1 MLITA
6 GLSFIDSQ
14 ILRPDGTIRS
24 SSLSSSENLLWF
36 FPNNGCPC
44 DAIRTYQHSIPGFM
58 FQLSL
63 CTVQPA
69 YQLHEA
75 SFQLQTAE
83 ALSNYHL
90 PPAILL
96 AQRKQVG
103 TKGDKREIGLFRE
116 KKKPPKQF
124 SEKSHIP
131 FLPFLLQ
138 HKLKFKAQ
146 T

>member
-103 TKGDKREIGLFRE
+103 TKGDKREIGLFRG
-116 KKKPPKQF
+116 KKSLQSSSQKN
-124 SEKSHIP
+124 HIYH
-131 FLPFLLQ
+131 FC
-138 HKLKFKAQ
+138 HSYCNTAEI
-146 T
+146 